1 MLLSES
7 ELNMY
12 DADSILDEAVL
23 LDESESI
30 TKLQAIPVVENS
42 RLDCG
47 VVSFTDIESIVEDYG
62 CDYEDAFCAIAEQ
75 NELDPEDLAVSVEDW
90 KLIETPE
97 LGYMVPNIV
106 VKPISENNIVY
117 QFCDYAVSAL
127 AEDAITDEEFYDAML
142 DEFSLGEFIRGMG
155 DAQLKGNP
163 IQIEDVN
170 GTVKERDD
178 SGKVIG
184 ISVTDP
190 TTGDKYT
197 KSKDGKWTLTQTRR
211 VPVKGK
217 LSKKAAAGY
226 IAAGA
231 GVALGASLAAKK
243 IAALRRQQKKNPS
256 MRGRIQKVIDALK
269 KKLRRK

>member
-1 MLLSES
+1 
-7 ELNMY
+7 
-12 DADSILDEAVL
+12 
-23 LDESESI
+23 
-30 TKLQAIPVVENS
+30 
-42 RLDCG
+42 
-47 VVSFTDIESIVEDYG
+47 
-62 CDYEDAFCAIAEQ
+62 
-75 NELDPEDLAVSVEDW
+75 
-90 KLIETPE
+90 
-97 LGYMVPNIV
+97 MVPNIV

-117 QFCDYAVSAL
+117 QFCDYAVNAL

-142 DEFSLGEFIRGMG
+142 DEFSLGNFIRGMG
-155 DAQLKGNP
+155 KAQLQGNP

-170 GTVKERDD
+170 GTVKERDG

-197 KSKDGKWTLTQTRR
+197 KGKDGKWTLTQTRR

-269 KKLRRK
+269 KKLHRK